1 VQLTAN
7 GAGVDVDDRHLKTPL
22 LLVLRDV
29 LGMHGTK
36 SGCGR
41 GYCEACTVLIDGR
54 STRSCRTTAERAGG
68 TSVTTIEGLS
78 ADSSHPVQ
86 RAWVAERVP
95 QCGYCQSG
103 QIMSAADL
111 LQRKPHPTRSEIV
124 EHMSA
129 HICRCGTYQRIVR
142 AIERAAQEA

>member
-68 TSVTTIEGLS
+68 TSIITVEGVS
-78 ADSSHPVQ
+78 FHEFPMTAFHPHAQ
-86 RAWVAERVP
+86 H
-95 QCGYCQSG
+95 
-103 QIMSAADL
+103 AADREE
-111 LQRKPHPTRSEIV
+111 Q
-124 EHMSA
+124 
-129 HICRCGTYQRIVR
+129 
-142 AIERAAQEA
+142 

>member
-54 STRSCRTTAERAGG
+54 STRSCRTTAEPAAG
-68 TSVTTIEGLS
+68 TSIVTVEGVS
-78 ADSSHPVQ
+78 FHQFPMTAVHPHAQ
-86 RAWVAERVP
+86 H
-95 QCGYCQSG
+95 
-103 QIMSAADL
+103 AADREE
-111 LQRKPHPTRSEIV
+111 Q
-124 EHMSA
+124 
-129 HICRCGTYQRIVR
+129 
-142 AIERAAQEA
+142 